1 MLGHFWGSRISE
13 FFCEAGN
20 VGDFSV
26 LFQWF
31 PTGMRVSV
39 YIFPEVFSV

>member
-13 FFCEAGN
+13 LFHEAGK

-31 PTGMRVSV
+31 PTGLWVGV
-39 YIFPEVFSV
+39 DIFPEVFSV